1 MSQRGEGSQRGAA
14 GRGERSPDPSRRA
27 PNTPDPI
34 PDPDSL
40 EMDDRGTR
48 IYRGRTGEHVARGA
62 PDDGNYIGDPIKP
75 DDTIRATDEDDPG
88 EEWLPASDA
97 PTIIRDVQRN
107 Q

>member
-1 MSQRGEGSQRGAA
+1 MSK
-14 GRGERSPDPSRRA
+14 RSSPIEPKPA
-27 PNTPDPI
+27 PM

-48 IYRGRTGEHVARGA
+48 IYRGDKGQPMRRSRTHDGR
-62 PDDGNYIGDPIKP
+62 DDGNYIGDPP
-75 DDTIRATDEDDPG
+75 NRDDTIRADDEYPE

-97 PTIIRDVQRN
+97 PTIIRDVQPG

>member
-1 MSQRGEGSQRGAA
+1 MSK
-14 GRGERSPDPSRRA
+14 RSNSIEPKPA
-27 PNTPDPI
+27 PM

-48 IYRGRTGEHVARGA
+48 IYRGDMDEHVRRDIPNHGR
-62 PDDGNYIGDPIKP
+62 DDGNYIGDPIRS
-75 DDTIRATDEDDPG
+75 DDAIRADDEFPE

-97 PTIIRDVQRN
+97 PTIIRDVQPG

>member
-1 MSQRGEGSQRGAA
+1 MSK
-14 GRGERSPDPSRRA
+14 RSNHIEPKPA
-27 PNTPDPI
+27 PM

-48 IYRGRTGEHVARGA
+48 IYRGPGGDYVTGEPVRRGI
-62 PDDGNYIGDPIKP
+62 PQDGRDDGNYIGDPIEP
-75 DDTIRATDEDDPG
+75 DDTIRADDEYPQ

-97 PTIIRDVQRN
+97 PTIIRDLQRD